1 MSDTAKDIIDRD
13 KASIDAITKE
23 DDARADGN
31 LYGYKVFGG
40 MSVNQI
46 QNLPPDTQRDTLIA
60 IYETRVLGKIDHIGV
75 CIHDLETKKQF
86 MNIDGSWRQI
96 PFSFGTEVRPSGYFT
111 PDVNCVRL
119 GSNMED
125 GPWYFISTPTKEQY
139 EALLAERDKVK
150 DFPANKQA
158 DSDNVS

>member
-1 MSDTAKDIIDRD
+1 MSDTAKQIIDRD

-31 LYGYKVFGG
+31 LHGYKVFGTI
-40 MSVNQI
+40 SLNSI
-46 QNLPPDTQRDTLIA
+46 ARTDADHQRHTLIA
-60 IYETRVLGKIDHIGV
+60 IYETRILGKINHIGV

-86 MNIDGSWRQI
+86 MFIGPDWKAI
-96 PFSFGTEVRPSGYFT
+96 PFRDDSEVRPAGYFT

-139 EALLAERDKVK
+139 EALLAERDALEGSGGKK
-150 DFPANKQA
+150 
-158 DSDNVS
+158 